1 MARGDRTQRILPDFR
16 DPTKAEGVT
25 SEIMTRGSGRPSYKI
40 DPDVWKTMSRK
51 AKREFTYSNNI
62 KFDLPPGEPIQRPIN
77 PGNPNHPD
85 YNPYSCASVL
95 RRNLK
100 AGGVAGKAAKQRPIE
115 FNLVPASRQAAFAGT
130 RSAMPVPSQAIV
142 AATRSAVSLP
152 GQAHVISSRSPS
164 RLPGGA
170 KKQLLDLLQS
180 IRGDNNHVSHSTS
193 ASNQNNF
200 QANVAGTEPSMA
212 APTNS
217 TVSASNQPNVA
228 GTESAACA
236 PTEPVASSTADETAL
251 GDAAWDP
258 CLFPGWVGHPD
269 FHTHPV
275 EYPCIFWSCAV
286 KSTTP
291 AELIAHILLSH
302 H

>member
-1 MARGDRTQRILPDFR
+1 MMR
-16 DPTKAEGVT
+16 D
-25 SEIMTRGSGRPSYKI
+25 SGRPGYKV

-51 AKREFTYSNNI
+51 AKQSFRWNNN
-62 KFDLPPGEPIQRPIN
+62 KEFDLPPGEPTQRPTN

-85 YNPYSCASVL
+85 YNPYSRASLV
-95 RRNLK
+95 RRSLM
-100 AGGVAGKAAKQRPIE
+100 AGGYAKKAAKPKRVEVNVAPPSEQTT
-115 FNLVPASRQAAFAGT
+115 FAG
-130 RSAMPVPSQAIV
+130 AQPANPVPSQAND
-142 AATRSAVSLP
+142 AATRSAVSVP

-170 KKQLLDLLQS
+170 KKQLLDLLES
-180 IRGDNNHVSHSTS
+180 IRDDNKHVSPSAS

-200 QANVAGTEPSMA
+200 EANVARTKPSVA
-212 APTNS
+212 AFTKSIP
-217 TVSASNQPNVA
+217 SASNQPNVA
-228 GTESAACA
+228 GTESAACK

-291 AELIAHILLSH
+291 AELIAHVLLSH
-302 H
+302 HQDTLSLGP